1 MMYLNTLNAG
11 LLYDDETGVVRNPCV
26 VDKRS
31 TIYDVFRS
39 DFWGYP
45 LHMAASHKSYRPI
58 TTLSFRIQVQ
68 YINGNKKNSD
78 IADVNETHVVPNSR
92 RLHLVNILLFA
103 TVSACF
109 CNLVT
114 TCVIKML

>member
-1 MMYLNTLNAG
+1 MMYSNTLNAG

-26 VDKRS
+26 VDKRY

-68 YINGNKKNSD
+68 YINGDEKNSD
-78 IADVNETHVVPNSR
+78 TVDEKPTD
-92 RLHLVNILLFA
+92 LHYSFIIDENR
-103 TVSACF
+103 
-109 CNLVT
+109 
-114 TCVIKML
+114 